1 MDKSKL
7 TEKEW
12 ARVDEL
18 TDQDFSMQEAID
30 IVLADRAIDKGEK
43 LFELSAELEAGAK
56 KARRADGRKNTR
68 KPNDDKRT
76 IMEILADAIANTDE
90 VTSLNIENV
99 ERIFNFTYKGTQYR
113 VTLSA
118 PRK

>member
-43 LFELSAELEAGAK
+43 LFELSPELEAGAK

-68 KPNDDKRT
+68 KPNEDKRT
-76 IMEILADAIANTDE
+76 IMEMLINAVSASADNL
-90 VTSLNIENV
+90 SIENA
-99 ERIFNFTYKGTQYR
+99 ERIFNFTYNGT
-113 VTLSA
+113 

>member
-43 LFELSAELEAGAK
+43 LFELAPELEAGAK
-56 KARRADGRKNTR
+56 KARRAEGRKNTR
-68 KPNDDKRT
+68 KPNEDKRT
-76 IMEILADAIANTDE
+76 IMEMLINAVSASADNL
-90 VTSLNIENV
+90 SIENA
-99 ERIFNFTYKGTQYR
+99 ERIFNFTYNGTQYR

>member
-1 MDKSKL
+1 MSKPQL

-18 TDQDFSMQEAID
+18 TDKDFSMQEAID

-43 LFELSAELEAGAK
+43 LYELSADLEAGAK

-68 KPNDDKRT
+68 KPNDDKRA
-76 IMEILADAIANTDE
+76 IMEMLIAGVQESAEN
-90 VTSLNIENV
+90 LNIENA
-99 ERIFNFTYKGTQYR
+99 ERIFNFTYNNVRYR

>member
-1 MDKSKL
+1 M

-12 ARVDEL
+12 AKVDEL
-18 TDQDFSMQEAID
+18 TEKDFSMQEAIE
-30 IVLADRAIDKGEK
+30 IVIADREIDHGEK
-43 LFELSAELEAGAK
+43 LFELSPELETGAK

-68 KPNDDKRT
+68 KPNKDKRF
-76 IMEILADAIANTDE
+76 IMETLLNAIQAEECFVN
-90 VTSLNIENV
+90 LNIENQ
-99 ERIFNFTYKGTQYR
+99 ERIFNFQYNKTLYR